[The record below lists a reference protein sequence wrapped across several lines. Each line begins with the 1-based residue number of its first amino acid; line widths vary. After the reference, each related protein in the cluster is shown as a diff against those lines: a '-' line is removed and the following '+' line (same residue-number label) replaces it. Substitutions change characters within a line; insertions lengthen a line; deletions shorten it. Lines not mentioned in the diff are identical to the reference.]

1 MMTET
6 NDNHNNP
13 ILENSQMQANDTS
26 SVIIEQPSQ
35 ESIQY
40 QAPIQHQEQDQ
51 ANYNGYIQ
59 GQPVQGQ
66 TVKEQNVVASK
77 VYEKNDIESQEVI
90 QGHVAHRVADHVTNY
105 TEFDNVGKWH
115 DGFCACFDNISP
127 SMLCTVLSPTCYAAQ
142 LYQKVSNNKYSC
154 IGISTIIISGYT
166 TAAIVYPYDNTAG
179 IWIYN
184 ITVIN
189 FLILVAVIRSK
200 TRRKYRIP
208 GSVCEDS
215 FLSTFLTPCSLAQ
228 AGRTLHKYEK
238 ICDNMKT
245 LHEG

>member
-13 ILENSQMQANDTS
+13 IVEHSQIQANDTS

-35 ESIQY
+35 EPIQY
-40 QAPIQHQEQDQ
+40 QEQDQ
-51 ANYNGYIQ
+51 DNYNSYNQ
-59 GQPVQGQ
+59 GQPA
-66 TVKEQNVVASK
+66 KEQNVVASK

-90 QGHVAHRVADHVTNY
+90 QGHVENY
-105 TEFDNVGKWH
+105 TDFDSVGKWH

-127 SMLCTVLSPTCYAAQ
+127 SMICTVLSPTCYAAQ

-166 TAAIVYPYDNTAG
+166 TAAVVYPYDNSAG

-184 ITVIN
+184 ITAIS
-189 FLILVAVIRSK
+189 FLILVAVIRTK
-200 TRRKYRIP
+200 TRRKYKIP

-215 FLSTFLTPCSLAQ
+215 FLSTFLTPWSLAQ

>member
-1 MMTET
+1 MMTEA

-13 ILENSQMQANDTS
+13 ILENREMQANDTS

-35 ESIQY
+35 DPIQH
-40 QAPIQHQEQDQ
+40 QQPIQHQEQV
-51 ANYNGYIQ
+51 NNNGYI
-59 GQPVQGQ
+59 QGQ

-90 QGHVAHRVADHVTNY
+90 QGEVTNY
-105 TEFDNVGKWH
+105 TDFDSVGKWH

-166 TAAIVYPYDNTAG
+166 TAAVVYPYDNSAG

-184 ITVIN
+184 ITAIS

>member
-1 MMTET
+1 MMTEA
-6 NDNHNNP
+6 NHNHNNP

-35 ESIQY
+35 EL
-40 QAPIQHQEQDQ
+40 IQHQEQV
-51 ANYNGYIQ
+51 NNNGYIQ
-59 GQPVQGQ
+59 GQTVQEEK
-66 TVKEQNVVASK
+66 VFASK

-90 QGHVAHRVADHVTNY
+90 QGHVENY
-105 TEFDNVGKWH
+105 TDFDSVGKWH

-127 SMLCTVLSPTCYAAQ
+127 SMICTVLSPTCYAAQ

-166 TAAIVYPYDNTAG
+166 TAAVVYPYDNSAG

-184 ITVIN
+184 ITAIS
-189 FLILVAVIRSK
+189 FLILVAVIRTK
-200 TRRKYRIP
+200 TRRKYKIP

-215 FLSTFLTPCSLAQ
+215 LLSTFLTPWSLAQ

>member
-1 MMTET
+1 MMTEA

-13 ILENSQMQANDTS
+13 ILENREMQANDTS
-26 SVIIEQPSQ
+26 SIIIEQPSQ
-35 ESIQY
+35 EL
-40 QAPIQHQEQDQ
+40 IQHQEQV
-51 ANYNGYIQ
+51 NNNGYIQ
-59 GQPVQGQ
+59 GQ
-66 TVKEQNVVASK
+66 TVEEQNVVASK
-77 VYEKNDIESQEVI
+77 VYEKNDIESQEVVK
-90 QGHVAHRVADHVTNY
+90 GHVADHVADHVSNY
-105 TEFDNVGKWH
+105 TDFDSVGKWH

-127 SMLCTVLSPTCYAAQ
+127 SMICTVLSPTCYAAQ

-166 TAAIVYPYDNTAG
+166 TAAVVYPYDNSAG

-184 ITVIN
+184 ITAIS
-189 FLILVAVIRSK
+189 FLILVAVIRTK
-200 TRRKYRIP
+200 TRRKYKIP

-215 FLSTFLTPCSLAQ
+215 LLSTFLTPWSLAQ

>member
-1 MMTET
+1 MMTEA
-6 NDNHNNP
+6 NHNHNNP
-13 ILENSQMQANDTS
+13 ILENSQMQENDTS

-35 ESIQY
+35 EL
-40 QAPIQHQEQDQ
+40 IQHQEQV
-51 ANYNGYIQ
+51 NNNGYIQ
-59 GQPVQGQ
+59 GQ
-66 TVKEQNVVASK
+66 TVKQQNVVASK

-90 QGHVAHRVADHVTNY
+90 QGHVENY
-105 TEFDNVGKWH
+105 TDFDSVGKWH

-127 SMLCTVLSPTCYAAQ
+127 SMICTVLSPTCYAAQ

-166 TAAIVYPYDNTAG
+166 TAAVVYPYDNSAG

-184 ITVIN
+184 ITAIS
-189 FLILVAVIRSK
+189 FLILVAVIRTK
-200 TRRKYRIP
+200 TRRKYKIP

-215 FLSTFLTPCSLAQ
+215 LLSTFLTPWSLAQ

>member
-1 MMTET
+1 MMTEA
-6 NDNHNNP
+6 NHNHNNP

-35 ESIQY
+35 EL
-40 QAPIQHQEQDQ
+40 IQHQEQV
-51 ANYNGYIQ
+51 NNNGYIQ
-59 GQPVQGQ
+59 GQ
-66 TVKEQNVVASK
+66 TVKQQNVVASK

-90 QGHVAHRVADHVTNY
+90 QGHVENY
-105 TEFDNVGKWH
+105 TDFDSVGKWH

-127 SMLCTVLSPTCYAAQ
+127 SMICTVLSPTCYAAQ

-166 TAAIVYPYDNTAG
+166 TAAVVYPYDNSAG

-184 ITVIN
+184 ITAIS

>member
-1 MMTET
+1 MMTEA

-13 ILENSQMQANDTS
+13 ILENREMQANDTS

-35 ESIQY
+35 EPIQY
-40 QAPIQHQEQDQ
+40 QAPIQYQEQDQ
-51 ANYNGYIQ
+51 ANYNGYI
-59 GQPVQGQ
+59 QGQ

-90 QGHVAHRVADHVTNY
+90 QGEVTNY
-105 TEFDNVGKWH
+105 TDFDSVGKWH

-166 TAAIVYPYDNTAG
+166 TAAVVYPYDNSAG

-184 ITVIN
+184 ITAIS

>member
-1 MMTET
+1 MMTEA
-6 NDNHNNP
+6 NHNHNNP

-35 ESIQY
+35 EL
-40 QAPIQHQEQDQ
+40 IQHQEQV
-51 ANYNGYIQ
+51 NNNGYIQ
-59 GQPVQGQ
+59 GQTVQEEK
-66 TVKEQNVVASK
+66 VFASK

-90 QGHVAHRVADHVTNY
+90 QGHVENY
-105 TEFDNVGKWH
+105 TDFDSVGKWH

-127 SMLCTVLSPTCYAAQ
+127 SMICTVLSPTCYAAQ

-166 TAAIVYPYDNTAG
+166 TAAVVYPYDNSAG

-184 ITVIN
+184 ITAIS
-189 FLILVAVIRSK
+189 FLILVAVIRTK
-200 TRRKYRIP
+200 TRRKYKIP

-215 FLSTFLTPCSLAQ
+215 FLSTFLTPWSLAQ